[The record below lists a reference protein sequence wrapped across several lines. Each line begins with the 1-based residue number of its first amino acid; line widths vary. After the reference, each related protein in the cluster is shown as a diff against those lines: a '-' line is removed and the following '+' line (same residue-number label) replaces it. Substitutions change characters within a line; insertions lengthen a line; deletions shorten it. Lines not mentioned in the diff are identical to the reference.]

1 MNFHEFELKS
11 LQGKPLKLSAY
22 KGHPVLVVNVA
33 SKCGLTPQYAQLQGM
48 HEILGPKGLKVLGL
62 PCNDFGAQEPGSA
75 QQIEEFCTK
84 NYGVE
89 FDITEKIHVNG
100 PETHPLYDKF
110 LKSKENNRFNPGNVQ
125 WNFQKYLI
133 SKDGQII
140 GGWSPQTKPN
150 APEIVEAIEAA
161 LK

>member
-1 MNFHEFELKS
+1 MTFHDFS
-11 LQGKPLKLSAY
+11 LHMLTGKPLSLSLY
-22 KGHPVLVVNVA
+22 SGHPVLAVNVA
-33 SKCGLTPQYAQLQGM
+33 SKCGLTPQYAQLQAM
-48 HEILGPKGLKVLGL
+48 HETLEPKGLRIVGF
-62 PCNDFGAQEPGSA
+62 PCNDFGKQEPGTP
-75 QQIEEFCTK
+75 EEIGQFCTK

-100 PETHPLYDKF
+100 PETHPLYKDF
-110 LKSKENNRFNPGNVQ
+110 LKSKEHNRFNPGDVQ

-133 SKDGQII
+133 SKDGKVI
-140 GGWSPQTKPN
+140 GGWNPQVKPN